1 MLQTK
6 KKKRENN
13 WKRKKKS
20 VTKEEVMKALKQI
33 IGVGGQTGVYSCAYL
48 DISQGTKTAREMN

>member
-6 KKKRENN
+6 KKKERENN

-20 VTKEEVMKALKQI
+20 VTKEEPRGDESAEANNWSWRANWRVLLCI
-33 IGVGGQTGVYSCAYL
+33 FGH
-48 DISQGTKTAREMN
+48 ISGDKNGP

>member
-20 VTKEEVMKALKQI
+20 VTKEEVMKAAEANNWSWRANWRVFLCLF
-33 IGVGGQTGVYSCAYL
+33 GH
-48 DISQGTKTAREMN
+48 ISGDKNGP